1 VIAFLKVTRRG
12 VVAVDST
19 CSCRCCM
26 SKVTLIDWVTQRTR
40 LYIALLAEASLFGAR
55 ELRTVWIHT
64 TVGTWYLF
72 CVAVR
77 IPAGVWCTALCIGRT
92 WHDAF

>member
-1 VIAFLKVTRRG
+1 
-12 VVAVDST
+12 
-19 CSCRCCM
+19 M
-26 SKVTLIDWVTQRTR
+26 SEVTLIDWVTHGTR
-40 LYIALLAEASLFGAR
+40 LHIALLAEASLFGAR

>member
-1 VIAFLKVTRRG
+1 LH
-12 VVAVDST
+12 
-19 CSCRCCM
+19 
-26 SKVTLIDWVTQRTR
+26 
-40 LYIALLAEASLFGAR
+40 IALLAEASLFGAR